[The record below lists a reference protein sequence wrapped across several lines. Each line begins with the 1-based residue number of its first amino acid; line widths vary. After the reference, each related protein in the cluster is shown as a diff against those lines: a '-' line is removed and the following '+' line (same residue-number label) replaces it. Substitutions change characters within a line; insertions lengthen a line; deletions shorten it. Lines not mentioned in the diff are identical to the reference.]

1 MRSTARRG
9 PLFLIV
15 ADKFALA
22 RQIRRRLI
30 ARATIGTQTG
40 VVPARVFHLPES
52 SLEPHRRRTPN
63 CLTALPASSVPC
75 SRERVRMAT
84 KAERQ

>member
-40 VVPARVFHLPES
+40 S
-52 SLEPHRRRTPN
+52 Y
-63 CLTALPASSVPC
+63 LPAFFICQSPRWNRINAGLPTV
-75 SRERVRMAT
+75 
-84 KAERQ
+84 